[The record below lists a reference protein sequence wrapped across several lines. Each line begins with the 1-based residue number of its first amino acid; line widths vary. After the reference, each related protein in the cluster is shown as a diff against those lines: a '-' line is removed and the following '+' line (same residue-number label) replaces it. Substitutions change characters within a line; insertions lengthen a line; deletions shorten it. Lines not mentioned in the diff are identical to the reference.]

1 MTAVGVIRAR
11 WYKRCGADFIHGTMM
26 LSLEEK
32 GAYSLCLDLIYDR
45 GGPIPDDARWIAGV
59 CGVSMRKWNGI
70 RARLLGLGK
79 LRQEGECL
87 TNVRAVF
94 ELASA
99 ERSARERAESGAR
112 GGRKRAENAKPTPEN
127 RDLGEAE
134 LKRRDKI
141 KEEEEGPPKPHWSG
155 EYPAPCTPHPSAGS
169 GKTGRSGRTCLPEDW
184 ALPAIADLPPRAR
197 ACAEQWTRESYE
209 TRGEEFVS
217 FWRSRGRTMK
227 DWRLTWA
234 GRVVDIHAQVMR
246 DEKAGHAPA
255 ALPENL
261 ARWTEEAKRRKLR
274 ELAEIERQGV
284 VRPIGRD
291 GDVGEGMR
299 RG

>member
-1 MTAVGVIRAR
+1 MR

-45 GGPIPDDARWIAGV
+45 GGPIPDDARWLSGV
-59 CGVSMRKWNGI
+59 CGVSMRKWTAI
-70 RARLLGLGK
+70 RERLLALGK
-79 LRQEGECL
+79 LACEEGCL
-87 TNVRAVF
+87 TNARAAL
-94 ELASA
+94 ELVSA

-127 RDLGEAE
+127 RDLDQAE
-134 LKRRDKI
+134 LKPGEKI
-141 KEEEEGPPKPHWSG
+141 REEEEEPPLPLVPATCRKPRTG
-155 EYPAPCTPHPSAGS
+155 
-169 GKTGRSGRTCLPEDW
+169 GRSCLPEDW

-217 FWRSRGRTMK
+217 FWRSRGRMMK

-234 GRVVDIHAQVMR
+234 GRVVDLHSQVMR
-246 DEKAGHAPA
+246 DQWSGHAPA
-255 ALPENL
+255 APADDL
-261 ARWTEEAKRRKLR
+261 ARWTEEAKQRKLR
-274 ELAEIERQGV
+274 ELADADRRGG
-284 VRPIGRD
+284 VRPIGAVAIVKRM
-291 GDVGEGMR
+291 G
-299 RG
+299 RGAGHG